1 MNRNEYDASNSGLR
15 VHLEWNDYR
24 PGLVIIL
31 VVSLSRCLVVSLS
44 CLAWSNLITSYCW
57 IDLCTLV
64 QSAAPIV
71 KKLGELVVNADG
83 CRTKPATGSPK
94 IRWFQIHLPTRPT
107 GVDKPHLV
115 E

>member
-24 PGLVIIL
+24 PGLVINL
-31 VVSLSRCLVVSLS
+31 VVSLSR
-44 CLAWSNLITSYCW
+44 LAWSNLITSYCW
-57 IDLCTLV
+57 VDVCTLV